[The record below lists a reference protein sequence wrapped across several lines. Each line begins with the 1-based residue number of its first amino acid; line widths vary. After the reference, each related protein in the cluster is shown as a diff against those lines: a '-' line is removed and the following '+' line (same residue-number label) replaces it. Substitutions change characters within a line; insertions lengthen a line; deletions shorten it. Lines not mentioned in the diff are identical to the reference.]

1 MGNAVAG
8 TNKRRLISGIAASAV
23 LLSVLA
29 AGPAHANAAPKV
41 SAGRGAFRAALERIV
56 GDGVPG
62 VIGLQR
68 RGDRV
73 TVVTAGLADIA
84 TAQPMTAD
92 DRFRVGSI
100 TKTFVA
106 TLVLKLVAQGRL
118 RLTDSVARWLPGL
131 VPDGG
136 AITLR
141 ELLQHTSGIYDYAS
155 DPGFLPA
162 VEADPARVWPPREL
176 VRIAVAHPPLFPPG
190 TSYGYSNTD
199 YILLGLVAEAATGQP
214 LGRELREQIFTPLG
228 LRGTSFPDAAATLP
242 SPHAD
247 GYLIGQPGG
256 PLDTT
261 LVSASIAW
269 AAGAIVSTA
278 NDLAR
283 FYSLLLAGR
292 LLPAPLLR
300 DMLQTVPTGSGG
312 PGLGYGLGIFFQRL
326 PCGTVWGHDGNF
338 PGYSSDAFATRDDKR
353 QVIVFINADSSTLSA
368 QQSTDVSSAVSAGI
382 CAAG

>member
-8 TNKRRLISGIAASAV
+8 RNKRRLSSGIAASAV

-29 AGPAHANAAPKV
+29 AGPAHANAADKV
-41 SAGRGAFRAALERIV
+41 PADPGTFRAAIERIV

-62 VIGLQR
+62 AIGLQR

-73 TVVTAGLADIA
+73 DVVAAGLADVA
-84 TAQPMTAD
+84 TARPMTAD

-131 VPDGG
+131 VPGGG

-162 VEADPARVWPPREL
+162 VEADPARVWQPREL

-190 TSYGYSNTD
+190 TSYAYSNTD
-199 YILLGLVAEAATGQP
+199 YILLGLIAEAATGQP
-214 LGRELREQIFTPLG
+214 LGQELQQQIFTPLG
-228 LRGTSFPDAAATLP
+228 LRGTSFPDAATTLP
-242 SPHAD
+242 LPHAD
-247 GYLIGQPGG
+247 GYLLGEPGG

-300 DMLQTVPTGSGG
+300 EMLRTVPTGPGG
-312 PGLGYGLGIFFQRL
+312 PGLGYGLGIFFEQL

-338 PGYSSDAFATRDDKR
+338 PGYSSDATRDDQR
-353 QVIVFINADSSTLSA
+353 QVVVFINADSSTLSA
-368 QQSTDVSSAVSAGI
+368 QQSADVSSAVSAGI
-382 CAAG
+382 CGTG